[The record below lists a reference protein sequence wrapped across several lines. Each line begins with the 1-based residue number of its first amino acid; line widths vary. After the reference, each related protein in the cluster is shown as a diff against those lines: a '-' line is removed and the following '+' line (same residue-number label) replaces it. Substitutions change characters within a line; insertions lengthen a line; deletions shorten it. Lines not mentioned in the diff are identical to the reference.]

1 MKKEEA
7 SRIRSKVNWY
17 EKGDKSTNYFFN
29 LEIKKGKEKLWNK
42 VKTNDGKNKEDIVS
56 ILEEQVNCFEKLFT
70 SEGWESDSAA

>member
-1 MKKEEA
+1 MKKAEA

-42 VKTNDGKNKEDIVS
+42 VKT
-56 ILEEQVNCFEKLFT
+56 
-70 SEGWESDSAA
+70 